1 LRGFAFTSVAL
12 STLATLTSLW
22 LAAPANPGPRVLLTS
37 DDATR
42 PLPRSAAIPS
52 DAAADFLRTQHSGLS
67 DTEIPVVAEVIA
79 RGATRLDLD
88 LDLVLALIFVESAGY
103 TFAVSPVGARGL
115 MQIMPPTGEEL
126 ARRMGRSWPGPDA
139 LFDPVLNVELG
150 MAYLRQ
156 LLDRYDGNLERA
168 LTAYNAGPGFV
179 DRRLARGIALPD
191 RYARLVRVALDQHV
205 APRS

>member
-1 LRGFAFTSVAL
+1 LRAFAFTSVAL
-12 STLATLTSLW
+12 SMFATLTSLW
-22 LAAPANPGPRVLLTS
+22 LAAPATPGPHALLPLE
-37 DDATR
+37 DAKHPIQR
-42 PLPRSAAIPS
+42 PAPV

-67 DTEIPVVAEVIA
+67 DTEIPIVAEVIV
-79 RGATRLDLD
+79 REATRLELD

-126 ARRMGRSWPGPDA
+126 ARRMGRNWPGPDA

-179 DRRLARGIALPD
+179 DRRLARGVALPNH
-191 RYARLVRVALDQHV
+191 YTRLVRGALDQQV